1 MKYISRLTALLVA
14 LLMLCANF
22 AGAEEGSVDSSAL
35 TEDQLASWYALTAE
49 GTTVTLDADILGF
62 PFTLTAYGDVTE
74 EVLADYTF
82 QWINALTGEAVEGA
96 TTTSLVGTH
105 SLNEQQYYCLATA
118 QDGTTLPYDTFVIP
132 VALTSDADIAAY
144 VSILYQG
151 IYEYDGFT
159 DWEFVNEFGLY
170 DTMKIYQCMT
180 ETWNVTLSDGSNL
193 AEKVLAAWWAEREQ
207 DDFDNELLCSCV
219 IGGSVTS
226 DAFILDPGSLAHVP
240 TCGWARD
247 SVTTSMD
254 VSMPDLLVEGATV
267 TLTAP
272 VDDADYYVWQEYT
285 YNETTG
291 EWEWVSVGSEMTYD
305 VTITVDSI
313 QSAYRCVPTYESET
327 NYQAVESA
335 PFYLGGEEFFT
346 WVTSTQ
352 TLSNGETTVAI
363 SDWLS
368 IEGMTLEYV
377 VAAFNAH
384 SKGITLD
391 EAIYVDVDAAEP
403 ALLELFGLTALATY
417 DPATN
422 YLTDVRY
429 HIPVA
434 VYDPATNT
442 ITQLTITAAN

>member
-14 LLMLCANF
+14 LLVLCANI

-49 GTTVTLDADILGF
+49 GTTKPIVADILGF

-74 EVLADYTF
+74 EDLADYTF
-82 QWINALTGEAVEGA
+82 QWYNAITGEAIEGA
-96 TTTSLVGTH
+96 TTTSLSGTR
-105 SLNEQQYYCLATA
+105 SLTEQQYYCLATA
-118 QDGTTLPYDTFVIP
+118 EDGTTLAYDTFVIP
-132 VALTSDADIAAY
+132 VALTSDEDMESYLA
-144 VSILYQG
+144 ILYG
-151 IYEYDGFT
+151 GLDSYEP
-159 DWEFVNEFGLY
+159 WEFVNEFVLY

-193 AEKVLAAWWAEREQ
+193 AKKVLAAWWAEREQ

-219 IGGSVTS
+219 IGGSVAS
-226 DAFILDPGSLAHVP
+226 DAFILEPGSIAHVS

-272 VDDADYYVWQEYT
+272 VNDANYYLWQEYT
-285 YNETTG
+285 YNENTG
-291 EWEWVSVGSEMTYD
+291 EWEWVSVGSERTYD

-313 QSAYRCVPTYESET
+313 QTSYRCVATYEVSET
-327 NYQAVESA
+327 ELLAVESA
-335 PFYLGGEEFFT
+335 PFYLGGEKFFT

-377 VAAFNAH
+377 VAAFNA
-384 SKGITLD
+384 SAKGIMLD

-403 ALLELFGLTALATY
+403 ALLELFGLSALATY

-442 ITQLTITAAN
+442 ITPLTPAAAN

>member
-14 LLMLCANF
+14 LLVLCANI

-49 GTTVTLDADILGF
+49 GTTQPIDADILGF

-74 EVLADYTF
+74 EDLADYTF
-82 QWINALTGEAVEGA
+82 QWFNAITGEAIEGA
-96 TTTSLVGTH
+96 TTTSLSGTC
-105 SLNEQQYYCLATA
+105 SLTEQEYYCLATA
-118 QDGTTLPYDTFVIP
+118 EDGTTLAYDTFVIP
-132 VALTSDADIAAY
+132 VALTSDEDMESYLA
-144 VSILYQG
+144 ILYWG
-151 IYEYDGFT
+151 LDSYEP
-159 DWEFVNEFGLY
+159 WEFVNEFALY

-193 AEKVLAAWWAEREQ
+193 AEKVLAAWWAEREL

-219 IGGSVTS
+219 IGGSVAS
-226 DAFILDPGSLAHVP
+226 DAFILDPGSIAHVS

-254 VSMPDLLVEGATV
+254 ISTPDNLDEGATV

-272 VDDADYYVWQEYT
+272 VNDANYYFWQKYT

-291 EWEWVSVGSEMTYD
+291 EWEWVSVGSERTYD

-313 QSAYRCVPTYESET
+313 QSAYRCVATYESET
-327 NYQAVESA
+327 SFQAVESA
-335 PFYLGGEEFFT
+335 PLYLGGEEFFT

-363 SDWLS
+363 CDWLS

-377 VAAFNAH
+377 AAAFNA
-384 SKGITLD
+384 SAKGITLD

-417 DPATN
+417 DPYTN

-442 ITQLTITAAN
+442 ITQLTPAAAN